1 MEHRGLCERAFRGRY
16 APILMLKQS
25 NTQSSQMKGNVAD
38 WLVSE
43 FTMVLF
49 SHSFGFKQLGRRKI
63 ASKKKLKAF

>member
-38 WLVSE
+38 CLVSE
-43 FTMVLF
+43 FTLVLF
-49 SHSFGFKQLGRRKI
+49 SHSFGFK
-63 ASKKKLKAF
+63 